1 MTQVPACVT
10 RFPGDSD
17 AFWLSHRWGTLSRPL
32 KALSWEKSLL
42 CEGLSGV
49 RMEESF
55 PTKFQGALALETVNP
70 VRQHGI
76 LKHLLGQ
83 TANLLSPV
91 WSPQGVGFP
100 WVSLSEQWR
109 DDGELGPLQSPG
121 WSL

>member
-1 MTQVPACVT
+1 
-10 RFPGDSD
+10 
-17 AFWLSHRWGTLSRPL
+17 
-32 KALSWEKSLL
+32 
-42 CEGLSGV
+42 
-49 RMEESF
+49 MEESF
-55 PTKFQGALALETVNP
+55 PTKFQGALAPETVNP